1 MKVGQ
6 TGRLLLGGMLGVGLL
21 LLFLRGVQ
29 WSALLA
35 ALGSARKLDLF
46 LVVLITAVMY
56 LFRAWRWGYLLAPLA
71 KVPFGHLLSATIV
84 GFMSGLLVPRAGEIL
99 RPYLVGRRHA
109 VKTSA
114 AFASIIVE
122 RLFDLITVILLFE
135 SYLYLLPMPPQ
146 QTRGAFLDKLRIA
159 GALVGAGAVAI
170 TIVLALFHAHA
181 ERAMALIDRC
191 LKILPERLARPL
203 SDAARAFSKGLGIL
217 QAPLSHLAAVAAQS
231 VATWLTIALGIYF
244 NNLAFGLDLPFHT
257 TFPIIGFLT
266 VGVAVPT
273 PGMVGGFHLAYQL
286 ALSECF
292 GVDKGT
298 AAAAGIASHALTNL
312 PVLVAGLVC
321 LRGEGLT
328 LGKVA
333 EIASEDEDKRP

>member
-1 MKVGQ
+1 LRAGQ
-6 TGRLLLGGMLGVGLL
+6 AGRLALGGLLGLGLL

-29 WSALLA
+29 WGALVT
-35 ALGSARKLDLF
+35 ALTSARKLDLF
-46 LVVLITAVMY
+46 LVVLATVVMY

-71 KVPFGHLLSATIV
+71 RVQFGHLLSATVV

-135 SYLYLLPMPPQ
+135 FYLYVLPMPPQ
-146 QTRGAFLDKLRIA
+146 QTRGEFLQKLRLA
-159 GALVGAGAVAI
+159 GTLSGAGAVAI
-170 TIVLALFHAHA
+170 TVVLAMFHAHA
-181 ERAMALIDRC
+181 DRAMAVIDRC
-191 LKILPERLARPL
+191 LSILPAQLARRL
-203 SDAARAFSKGLGIL
+203 SDAARAFSQGLGIL
-217 QAPLSHLAAVAAQS
+217 QAPLPRLLALAGQS

-244 NNLAFGLDLPFHT
+244 NNRAFGLDLPFHT

-292 GVDKGT
+292 GVDKET

-312 PVLVAGLVC
+312 PVLLAGLAC
-321 LRGEGLT
+321 LRVEGLT
-328 LGKVA
+328 LGRVA
-333 EIASEDEDKRP
+333 EIAAEDEDRRP

>member
-1 MKVGQ
+1 MTKGQ
-6 TGRLLLGGMLGVGLL
+6 TGRLLLGGILGLGLL
-21 LLFLRGVQ
+21 LVFLRGVQ
-29 WSALLA
+29 WSALVA
-35 ALGSARKLDLF
+35 ALTSARKLDLF
-46 LVVLITAVMY
+46 LVVLVTAVMY

-71 KVPFGHLLSATIV
+71 KVPFGHLLSATVV
-84 GFMSGLLVPRAGEIL
+84 GLMSGLLVPRAGEIL
-99 RPYLVGRRHA
+99 RPYLIGRRHA

-135 SYLYLLPMPPQ
+135 MYLYLLPMPRQ
-146 QTRGAFLDKLRIA
+146 QTGGDFLRKLRA
-159 GALVGAGAVAI
+159 GGALVGAGALTI
-170 TIVLALFHAHA
+170 TVVLAMFHAHA
-181 ERAMALIDRC
+181 ERAMAVIDRC
-191 LKILPERLARPL
+191 LSVLPTRLARPL
-203 SDAARAFSKGLGIL
+203 SDAARAFSQGLAIL
-217 QAPLSHLAAVAAQS
+217 QAPLRHLLAIAGQS

-292 GVDKGT
+292 GVDKET

-312 PVLVAGLVC
+312 PVLLIGLLC

-333 EIASEDEDKRP
+333 EIAGEGEDKRP